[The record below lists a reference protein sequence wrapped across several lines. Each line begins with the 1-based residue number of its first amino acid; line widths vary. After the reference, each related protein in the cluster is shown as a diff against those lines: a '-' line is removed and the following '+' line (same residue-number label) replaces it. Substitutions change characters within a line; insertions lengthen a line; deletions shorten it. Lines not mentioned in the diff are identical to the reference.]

1 MTLVTQTRFQPY
13 LSLVGLSASLFAGL
27 NALDNPA
34 GMAQTQPACLPPRAN
49 EYLLLVP
56 NPQADTQARLQQ
68 LLPANAVLTP
78 CNYLN
83 NPVVRVEGF
92 ANVDIA
98 TAWAQYLSDTA
109 SLQAFV
115 ASPAPASSIAAV
127 PTPNAGGTS
136 SPVAAASTLPSFNPQ
151 PLGAGYAVLVNYLNQ
166 PELATN
172 VRQVTNQ
179 NVGLVAYE
187 QQPYLLAVLTPDPAL
202 ASSLLKALSERG
214 LVASI
219 VDSRRAVLLTPVVK
233 SGN

>member
-1 MTLVTQTRFQPY
+1 MVKQTRFQPH
-13 LSLVGLSASLFAGL
+13 LSLVGLSVTVLAGF
-27 NALDNPA
+27 NAMNNSA
-34 GMAQTQPACLPPRAN
+34 AKAQTLAACQPPRAN

-83 NPVVRVEGF
+83 TAVVRVEGF

-115 ASPAPASSIAAV
+115 ASPAPVSSIAAV

-136 SPVAAASTLPSFNPQ
+136 SPVAAASTSPTFNPQ
-151 PLGAGYAVLVNYLNQ
+151 PLGAGYAVLVNYQNQ
-166 PELATN
+166 PELATT

-179 NVGLVAYE
+179 NVGLVTYE
-187 QQPYLLAVLTPDPAL
+187 QQPYLLAVLTADPAL
-202 ASSLLKALSERG
+202 ASSVLRALSDRG
-214 LVASI
+214 MLASI
-219 VDSRRAVLLTPVVK
+219 VDSRRAVLLTPAVK
-233 SGN
+233 LGGN

>member
-1 MTLVTQTRFQPY
+1 MTLVKHIRFQPP
-13 LSLVGLSASLFAGL
+13 LGLFGLTASLLAGFSAI
-27 NALDNPA
+27 NSDTN
-34 GMAQTQPACLPPRAN
+34 AQTLVACPPPRAN

-83 NPVVRVEGF
+83 TTVVRVEGF

-109 SLQAFV
+109 NLQAFV

-136 SPVAAASTLPSFNPQ
+136 SPVAAATVPTFNPQ
-151 PLGAGYAVLVNYLNQ
+151 PLGTGYAVLVKFQNQ

-179 NVGLVAYE
+179 NVGLVSYE
-187 QQPYLLAVLTPDPAL
+187 QQPYLLAALTADPAF
-202 ASSLLKALSERG
+202 ASSVLKALSDRG

-219 VDSRRAVLLTPVVK
+219 VDSRRAVLLTPAVK
-233 SGN
+233 LGSN